1 MSKKNKFN
9 WRGFVSL
16 YIALSFLIMT
26 ISGIILYIAPPG
38 RVAHWSYWGL
48 LGLTKTEWQAIHT
61 IFTFIFVGFLG
72 FHIFFNWKP
81 LIHYLKSKTKTGLK
95 LRKELSLAIII
106 SFIIFGFTY
115 FQVPPFSTVMVIGE
129 EITDSWSTEENEP
142 PIPHAELLT
151 VTKFAETIKIPFEE
165 FKNLLSEKGYI
176 VTDTSMTIEKL
187 AAIYKVKPSKIYNDI
202 KVNDKVSN
210 SASTVV
216 TKYVEGSGY
225 GRKKISDIF
234 KENNLSWEE
243 GVKLFESAGIELK
256 NDDKLKNIAD
266 DNNKIPIDLIKIIHK
281 DI

>member
-1 MSKKNKFN
+1 MSMKNKFN

-95 LRKELSLAIII
+95 LHKELSLAIIL
-106 SFIIFGFTY
+106 SLLIFGFTY
-115 FQVPPFSTVMVIGE
+115 FEFPPFSTVMNIGE

-165 FKNLLSEKGYI
+165 LKNLLTEKGYI

-187 AAIYKVKPSKIYNDI
+187 AAVYKVTPSKIYNDI

-210 SASTVV
+210 SASTVE
-216 TKYVEGSGY
+216 TEYVEGSGY
-225 GRKKISDIF
+225 GKKKISDIF

-243 GVKLFESAGIELK
+243 GVKILESAGIEIK
-256 NDDKLKNIAD
+256 KDDKLKNIAD
-266 DNNKIPIDLIKIIHK
+266 DNNKMPIDLIKIIRK

>member
-1 MSKKNKFN
+1 MSRKNKFN

-16 YIALSFLIMT
+16 YITLSFLIMT
-26 ISGIILYIAPPG
+26 ISGIILYVAPPG

-95 LRKELSLAIII
+95 LHKELSLAIIL
-106 SFIIFGFTY
+106 SLLIFGFTY
-115 FQVPPFSTVMVIGE
+115 FEFPPFSTVMNIGE

-165 FKNLLSEKGYI
+165 LKNLLTEKGYI

-187 AAIYKVKPSKIYNDI
+187 AAVYKVTPSKIYNDI
-202 KVNDKVSN
+202 KVNNKVSN
-210 SASTVV
+210 SALTVE
-216 TKYVEGSGY
+216 TEYVEGSGY

-243 GVKLFESAGIELK
+243 GVKILESAGIEIK
-256 NDDKLKNIAD
+256 KDDKLKNIAD
-266 DNNKIPIDLIKIIHK
+266 DNNKIPIDLIKIIRM